1 MASFVNPNDSYTAST
16 TVTVTCDNGN
26 DQAEW
31 ICNAFT
37 GNWDE
42 EPIDCSD
49 QSSDQ
54 PIAIYAGI
62 GGGVSLLVLLL
73 CICACVY
80 WTKRK
85 PQRPSVATPVRS
97 AALYM
102 TAVYTAGAQPGVVTM
117 PAQAGAMPGNH
128 ATSFVNQTVPYH
140 PGQAVAM
147 PGNHATSS
155 VNQTVPYH
163 PGQAGAMP
171 GNHST
176 SSVNQTVPYHPG
188 QAGDMPGKGDKKQLE
203 SEYETSLDA
212 MNGPSGAA
220 AYPEQYPGQPGAPH
234 PYFTNPQNVIHTY
247 EELDSKRS

>member
-1 MASFVNPNDSYTAST
+1 MASFVNPSDSYTANTTVSVTCDNGNDQVEWICNAFTGNWDEEPIDCSDQSSGVTCTLPNPPLMASFVNPSDSYTASTTVTVTCDNGNDQAEWICNAFTGNWDEEPIDCSDQSSGVTCTLPNPPLMASFVNPSDSYTAST

-97 AALYM
+97 AAPPL

-117 PAQAGAMPGNH
+117 PAQA
-128 ATSFVNQTVPYH
+128 
-140 PGQAVAM
+140 
-147 PGNHATSS
+147 
-155 VNQTVPYH
+155 
-163 PGQAGAMP
+163 
-171 GNHST
+171 
-176 SSVNQTVPYHPG
+176 
-188 QAGDMPGKGDKKQLE
+188 
-203 SEYETSLDA
+203 
-212 MNGPSGAA
+212 
-220 AYPEQYPGQPGAPH
+220 
-234 PYFTNPQNVIHTY
+234 
-247 EELDSKRS
+247 R